1 MKAELRAFGISALLL
16 ISSSA
21 ESVELYKLS
30 DLSARQQA
38 QLFEQ
43 VDAYG
48 LLTGFLN
55 SCKRPPHMVERLSSI
70 AKDCVED
77 GSFQLVVKR
86 FNDAVLQNSGPY
98 KCDAPGFAEH
108 VAAFEAKI
116 EAVVSNFVMAC
127 RLHSFAGASFPNAG
141 VP

>member
-1 MKAELRAFGISALLL
+1 MRPTFRALGISLLL
-16 ISSSA
+16 LASGSAQSS
-21 ESVELYKLS
+21 ELYKLS

-48 LLTGFLN
+48 LLTAFLN
-55 SCKRPPHMVERLSSI
+55 SCKRPPHMAERLSPI
-70 AKDCVED
+70 TKGCVED

-86 FNDAVLQNSGPY
+86 FNDAVLQNSGSY
-98 KCDAPGFAEH
+98 KCDAPGFAER

-116 EAVVSNFVMAC
+116 EAVVDSFAMAC
-127 RLHSFAGASFPNAG
+127 RVHSFAGASFPNARA
-141 VP
+141 P